1 MFNEYIPKTGQE
13 KEKKMFF
20 FRSRWD
26 YTQKKMKAIQQNK
39 WLTKG
44 QLFNPLRVPLY
55 VIIYSSLL

>member
-1 MFNEYIPKTGQE
+1 MSISQKRD
-13 KEKKMFF
+13 KKKKKMFF
-20 FRSRWD
+20 FRSRWEN
-26 YTQKKMKAIQQNK
+26 TQKKMKAIQQNK